1 MKKLALLATILILA
15 LLYIKIDRQAFIQQF
30 RGMHLGFFGLALSF
44 FIPQVAVTTWRWRWM
59 IWDLYPMRTWEAA
72 RLILAGKALNAL
84 LPSKLGETSKAYFL
98 HTQAGVDLSH
108 GVALVLLE
116 KVFDVAG
123 LCAMLLLG
131 MILTPHMGPVEISAT
146 LVAFGV
152 LGFVALLCSRATA
165 WVRPWLQSQRRVVQR
180 LNALLE
186 SWESLLAQWWQHPP
200 RFAGILLSSC
210 FLWSLHLLQ
219 ITLFF
224 VALRSTVGV
233 KLVFAYVP
241 ISIFIGLLPI
251 TIGGMGTRD
260 SALIV
265 LFAPYET
272 TAVMAAIGLLCSL
285 RYWLDSL
292 LGLPFFHAYSL
303 RKDD

>member
-15 LLYIKIDRQAFIQQF
+15 LLYMQIDRQALIQQF
-30 RGMHLGFFGLALSF
+30 RGMHLGIFVLALSF
-44 FIPQVAVTTWRWRWM
+44 FIPQVAVTTLRWRWM

-98 HTQAGVDLSH
+98 HTQAGVALSH

-131 MILTPHMGPVEISAT
+131 MLLTPHMGPVEISAT
-146 LVAFGV
+146 LVALGV
-152 LGFVALLCSRATA
+152 LGFVTLLCSRATT
-165 WVRPWLQSQRRVVQR
+165 WMRPLLQSPRRVVQR
-180 LNALLE
+180 LNTLLE
-186 SWESLLAQWWQHPP
+186 SWENLLTQWWQYRL
-200 RFAGILLSSC
+200 RFAGILVSSC
-210 FLWSLHLLQ
+210 LLWSLHLLQ
-219 ITLFF
+219 IALFF
-224 VALRSTVGV
+224 VALQSTVGV

-272 TAVMAAIGLLCSL
+272 AAVMAAIGLLCSL

-303 RKDD
+303 RKDL